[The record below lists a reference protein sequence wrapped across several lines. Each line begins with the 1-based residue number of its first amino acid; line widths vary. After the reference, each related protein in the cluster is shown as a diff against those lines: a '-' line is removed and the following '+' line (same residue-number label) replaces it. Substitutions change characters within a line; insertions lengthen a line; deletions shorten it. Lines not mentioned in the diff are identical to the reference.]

1 MGRQRYVFIG
11 GLHRSG
17 TSLLAQLLAAHPEIA
32 SIEGAPVPEN
42 EGVYLQGAIPHTA
55 LSGLPG
61 RFGFDDAQHL
71 TEASAFNTLAVR
83 DYLTAQWNEWYEE
96 GPAWRLEKSPVNL
109 TRARLYQQLF
119 PTAQFVFVTRHP
131 VAVSLATAKWTPQP
145 QADLLRHWERA
156 HERLLADLA
165 HLHCWQ
171 IVRYED
177 LTRDPRATLE
187 RVCAFL
193 DIAAVTPSQAVAPDL
208 NTAYFEDWTT
218 PSDAPRL
225 TQAAAFGYAID
236 GDGRPCVGEMAGQRG
251 RHYFNARTREIA

>member
-1 MGRQRYVFIG
+1 MSRQRYVFVG

-17 TSLLAQLLAAHPEIA
+17 TSLLAQLLGAHPDVA
-32 SIEGAPVPEN
+32 SVEGAPVPEN

-71 TEASAFNTLAVR
+71 TEASDFNTLAVR
-83 DYLTAQWNEWYEE
+83 DYLSAQWDEWYEE
-96 GPAWRLEKSPVNL
+96 KPAWRLEKSPVNL
-109 TRARLYQQLF
+109 LRARLYQQLF

-131 VAVSLATAKWTPQP
+131 VAVGLATAKWTPQA

-156 HERLLADLA
+156 HERLRADLA
-165 HLHCWQ
+165 YLHCWQ

-177 LTRDPRATLE
+177 LTRDPRATLA
-187 RVCAFL
+187 RVCGFL
-193 DIAAVTPSQAVAPDL
+193 GIAAIAPSQAIDPDV
-208 NTAYFEDWTT
+208 NDAYFDEWTT
-218 PSDAPRL
+218 PPDAPTL
-225 TQAAAFGYAID
+225 TQAAAFGYAMD
-236 GDGRPCVGEMAGQRG
+236 GDGRPRVDEMPGPRG